1 LPQCVYQLST
11 RMRVRSYYTKPN
23 VTTSFEWSTG
33 VSIQRCPEN
42 ELLEEIDPNTEHV
55 DVLATIGKK
64 DWGSYSEDTVKK
76 ADPNFLVQRNDII
89 DVSRIEFEEDKQG
102 LELVN
107 QKDKSSEVDI
117 NINDL

>member
-1 LPQCVYQLST
+1 
-11 RMRVRSYYTKPN
+11 M
-23 VTTSFEWSTG
+23 
-33 VSIQRCPEN
+33 SIQRCPEKGPP
-42 ELLEEIDPNTEHV
+42 EETDPYTAHV
-55 DVLATIGKK
+55 DELATIGKK

-76 ADPNFLVQRNDII
+76 ADPDFLVQRNDII

-107 QKDKSSEVDI
+107 QKDKPSEVDI